1 MQEIF
6 ARDRILEQTI
16 RFRGEYPKLSEDENE
31 AAMPFRVRFTRM
43 RTVIRSRYLLART
56 ERNNITRWTLP
67 RCGAFK
73 FTSTRKRSK
82 KLTSK
87 RNEEEVQP
95 WQAAH

>member
-1 MQEIF
+1 
-6 ARDRILEQTI
+6 
-16 RFRGEYPKLSEDENE
+16 
-31 AAMPFRVRFTRM
+31 MPFHVCFSRTC
-43 RTVIRSRYLLART
+43 TVIRSRYLLARM
-56 ERNNITRWTLP
+56 ERNTITRWTLP

-87 RNEEEVQP
+87 RNEEEIQP